1 MSIDS
6 FFFQVDSKSKQ
17 CSYRTSAK
25 LSQMTTMS
33 GELSVKSRDKFT
45 TEMRFNFPEEQPTI
59 PVYRV
64 MDTEGVIMDTA
75 SSPKVGEK
83 YKKKIFFL

>member
-1 MSIDS
+1 
-6 FFFQVDSKSKQ
+6 
-17 CSYRTSAK
+17 
-25 LSQMTTMS
+25 MTTMS

-45 TEMRFNFPEEQPTI
+45 TEMRFNFPEEEPTI

-83 YKKKIFFL
+83 YKKKNFFL